1 MNKDA
6 SRGLFLV
13 LGFFRAGMFG
23 FIVFAA
29 VMANAFP
36 PTSTYIMPSLG
47 IMAFCMSYL
56 YPQIKQKDERMKL
69 IRQKGLEY
77 AYFALLAYFMILMII
92 LQFNLL
98 TLSVLDVLYIL
109 TALTICTV
117 FICMVIAAKK
127 Y

>member
-1 MNKDA
+1 
-6 SRGLFLV
+6 
-13 LGFFRAGMFG
+13 MFG

-47 IMAFCMSYL
+47 IMAFGMSYL
-56 YPQIKQKDERMKL
+56 YPQFKQKDERMKL

-77 AYFALLAYFMILMII
+77 AYFALLVYFMILMII

-98 TLSVLDVLYIL
+98 TLSALDVLYIL

>member
-1 MNKDA
+1 MNKDI
-6 SRGLFLV
+6 SRGLFLILV
-13 LGFFRAGMFG
+13 FFQLGMFG

-29 VMANAFP
+29 VMANTFP
-36 PTSTYIMPSLG
+36 APSTYIQLSVA

-56 YPQIKQKDERMKL
+56 YPHFKQKDERMKL

-77 AYFALLAYFMILMII
+77 AYFTILVYYIILLMI

-98 TLSVLDVLYIL
+98 TLSALDVLYIL
-109 TALTICTV
+109 IALTICTV